1 MDYVSPALFTAPFR
15 WLGHNI
21 CAFAQREGCHS
32 TVVVALKC
40 DAPWGVD
47 NFNSGSEPDLSVAVP
62 AAVEAAARRFLLVV
76 RRAWAPVMDGL
87 RVIYPTLP
95 DEARCAAHLSTLS
108 AHRIVG
114 LAQSQYAQVAFSA
127 QLARAAVHECSAM
140 RAGEAM
146 AESFRNLPHSLA
158 AWIRVFPPMIVL
170 RRDDALLGTVPA
182 AQFTAAYLR
191 HKWWHRALDPAA
203 PIHDASFLDAHRRQV
218 VALIELDL
226 PISVPELPAAVLT
239 GKLRLGSRHLGGG
252 SHGGP

>member
-1 MDYVSPALFTAPFR
+1 M
-15 WLGHNI
+15 
-21 CAFAQREGCHS
+21 
-32 TVVVALKC
+32 
-40 DAPWGVD
+40 
-47 NFNSGSEPDLSVAVP
+47 
-62 AAVEAAARRFLLVV
+62 
-76 RRAWAPVMDGL
+76 
-87 RVIYPTLP
+87 
-95 DEARCAAHLSTLS
+95 
-108 AHRIVG
+108 
-114 LAQSQYAQVAFSA
+114 AFSA

-239 GKLRLGSRHLGGG
+239 AYSDLGRVIGDAAVMVALERPVLPASGSGRGGMPCG
-252 SHGGP
+252 HSSSVAS